1 MNFNKTYE
9 EPLIG
14 TTREQSQSIRK
25 KLNLSEKI
33 IISYGVDKREPQIIK
48 TKKKFVELIKNISK
62 KTNAQHCL
70 ISSPSNQKIVLKI
83 IEKLSSL
90 NIYDCS
96 QLKIKDLAP
105 LLKISKIFIGNDSG
119 PYNLSA
125 AVGTTAIGINGALKP
140 LTHSKYFVPITP
152 LEGDRYSLND
162 RPIDKFGREIK
173 ESWIQD
179 RILVSQVYGAFLKNI
194 N

>member
-1 MNFNKTYE
+1 MSNLAQLQQWLIKNKIDAFI
-9 EPLIG
+9 LIR
-14 TTREQSQSIRK
+14 TDEF
-25 KLNLSEKI
+25 LSEFI
-33 IISYGVDKREPQIIK
+33 
-48 TKKKFVELIKNISK
+48 VELIKKISK
-62 KTNAQHCL
+62 KINAQHCL

-83 IEKLSSL
+83 IEKSSNL
-90 NIYDCS
+90 NVCDCS

-140 LTHSKYFVPITP
+140 LTHSKHFVPITP

-179 RILVSQVYGAFLKNI
+179 RILVSQVYEAFLENI